1 VAGSIGI
8 ALYPG
13 HGMAA
18 RDLLRCADM
27 AMYAAKR
34 AGAGCAVYDPHG
46 PSATT
51 TEATPL
57 DAGW

>member
-1 VAGSIGI
+1 MSVAGSIGI

-18 RDLLRCADM
+18 RDLLRCAVYD
-27 AMYAAKR
+27 AKR

-46 PSATT
+46 PSATA
-51 TEATPL
+51 TEDTPVG
-57 DAGW
+57 AGW